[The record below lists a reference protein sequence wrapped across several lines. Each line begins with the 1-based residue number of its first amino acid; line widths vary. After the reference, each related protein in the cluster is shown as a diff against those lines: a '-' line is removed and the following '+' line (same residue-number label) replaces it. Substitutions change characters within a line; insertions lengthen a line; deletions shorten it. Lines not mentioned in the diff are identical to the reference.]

1 MSGSGGNFVV
11 LILAHP
17 ARGERP
23 PAATVAAM
31 TPDPRPPRALA
42 VAAGLVGLEAL
53 PCLAAGVGFFVAVGV
68 GKPSDRGVAATLAV
82 LLLVFGAGLVVDA
95 RGLWRARP
103 AAQTPAYLA
112 QFFAL
117 VVAWYQRHTL
127 PAVSAIAVVLA
138 VAVVAAL
145 SAREAR
151 DALRRP
157 G

>member
-1 MSGSGGNFVV
+1 VS
-11 LILAHP
+11 A
-17 ARGERP
+17 
-23 PAATVAAM
+23 
-31 TPDPRPPRALA
+31 PRALA
-42 VAAGLVGLEAL
+42 VAAGLVALEAL
-53 PCLAAGVGFFVAVGV
+53 AALVAGVGFLVAVGV

-82 LLLVFGAGLVVDA
+82 LLLVVGAGLTFDA
-95 RGLWRARP
+95 RGLLRARP

-127 PAVSAIAVVLA
+127 PVVTGVIVVLA

-145 SAREAR
+145 SAPESR

-157 G
+157 

>member
-1 MSGSGGNFVV
+1 MRGG
-11 LILAHP
+11 LAT
-17 ARGERP
+17 RTSLRR
-23 PAATVAAM
+23 VS
-31 TPDPRPPRALA
+31 RPRALA
-42 VAAGLVGLEAL
+42 VAAALVGVEAAA
-53 PCLAAGVGFFVAVGV
+53 CLAAGVGFLVAVGV
-68 GKPSDRGVAATLAV
+68 GKPADRGVAATLAV

-103 AAQTPAYLA
+103 PAQTPAYLA

-127 PAVSAIAVVLA
+127 PAVTAVVVVVA

-151 DALRRP
+151 DALRR
-157 G
+157 